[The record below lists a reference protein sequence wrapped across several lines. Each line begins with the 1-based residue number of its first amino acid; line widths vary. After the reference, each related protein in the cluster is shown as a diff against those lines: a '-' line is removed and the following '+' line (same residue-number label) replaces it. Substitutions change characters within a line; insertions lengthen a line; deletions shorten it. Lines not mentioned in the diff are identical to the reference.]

1 MFDLRL
7 LRNDSG
13 QVVHTCVNNC
23 RLCEQLCQ
31 RVVQFGA
38 GLKAGFLAPRP
49 VYRRLSTRSDVNQ
62 DNVCKTKT
70 LRTRTVQ

>member
-1 MFDLRL
+1 VFDIRL

-13 QVVHTCVNNC
+13 QVV
-23 RLCEQLCQ
+23 

-62 DNVCKTKT
+62 DSVCKTKT